1 MKIQKD
7 KLKFI
12 VCLFL
17 LEDFKKR
24 RMLNS
29 GKYFPE
35 KNYIVVPFIFY
46 YGRDKMY
53 LNSFKKRLTKKQ
65 RRLFVTAV
73 AVIAVSGSVGY
84 KVYADIQTQKQTEQ
98 TQLLINKQ
106 ASALKELQQE
116 IQNLYSNENTDFLNK
131 DVSKETVTSL
141 QNKLSDIEKKYSN
154 IPASSLTSLK
164 TKYYTDVLTECT
176 SSLKNVQDMLI
187 TQEQTNGLFSEMVIV
202 GGTVSTN
209 VAIKDDLKTDN
220 VETAKNSY
228 YKKGSKSEWQ
238 KAINTL
244 LDQADEQ
251 LKQIEKS
258 KQMLEKVFKDN
269 KVINIDQE
277 NYDSAKTEINK
288 IKNEKIKNELSE
300 SLKQVQNEIDKQEKE
315 RLEKEKA
322 EQTITEEE
330 IIVPSEVP
338 VQNESMDSQP
348 IISENATSSISVQNE
363 TPNNNWVPDTG
374 NSSGTVSTPAPT
386 PPTNNG
392 STGGGANSSN
402 SSSGNGQTG
411 GNQGNTTPT
420 QPTVP
425 SEPEQPSGPP
435 AGWIVPLYPIGSSE
449 FVDWLFDNGYS
460 GYDHSGGYI
469 RPY

>member
-1 MKIQKD
+1 
-7 KLKFI
+7 
-12 VCLFL
+12 
-17 LEDFKKR
+17 
-24 RMLNS
+24 
-29 GKYFPE
+29 
-35 KNYIVVPFIFY
+35 
-46 YGRDKMY
+46 MY

-65 RRLFVTAV
+65 RLLFVTAV
-73 AVIAVSGSVGY
+73 VVIAVSGSVGY
-84 KVYADIQTQKQTEQ
+84 KVYADIQTQKQVEQ
-98 TQLLINKQ
+98 TQLFVNKQ
-106 ASALKELQQE
+106 ATALNNLQLELQS
-116 IQNLYSNENTDFLNK
+116 LYSNEKPDFLSK
-131 DVSKETVTSL
+131 DVTKKTIDSL
-141 QNKLSDIEKKYSN
+141 QNNLSKIIEKYATVPVSSVKNVETSHYTNLLSDCRN
-154 IPASSLTSLK
+154 SLETAQNM
-164 TKYYTDVLTECT
+164 LTA
-176 SSLKNVQDMLI
+176 
-187 TQEQTNGLFSEMVIV
+187 QEQINGLFGKPVIV
-202 GGTVSTN
+202 GDIVLAD

-220 VETAKNSY
+220 VETANNSY
-228 YKKGSKSEWQ
+228 YKKDTKSEWQ

-244 LDQADEQ
+244 LDHADEQ
-251 LKQIEKS
+251 LKQIDKA
-258 KQMLEKVFKDN
+258 KRMLEKVFKDN

-277 NYDSAKTEINK
+277 NYDSAKTEIDK

-348 IISENATSSISVQNE
+348 IISENATPSVSVQNE

-392 STGGGANSSN
+392 SSGGGANSSN

-420 QPTVP
+420 PPTVP

-435 AGWIVPLYPIGSSE
+435 AGWIVPPYPIGSSE

>member
-1 MKIQKD
+1 
-7 KLKFI
+7 
-12 VCLFL
+12 
-17 LEDFKKR
+17 
-24 RMLNS
+24 
-29 GKYFPE
+29 
-35 KNYIVVPFIFY
+35 
-46 YGRDKMY
+46 MY
-53 LNSFKKRLTKKQ
+53 LNSFKKRLSKKQ
-65 RRLFVTAV
+65 KRLFVTAI
-73 AVIAVSGSVGY
+73 AVIAVGGSVGY
-84 KVYADIQTQKQTEQ
+84 KVYADIQTQKQVEQ
-98 TQLLINKQ
+98 TQLLVNNQ
-106 ASALKELQQE
+106 TTALTKLQLELQS
-116 IQNLYSNENTDFLNK
+116 LYSNEKTDFLSK
-131 DVSKETVTSL
+131 DVNKETIDSL
-141 QNKLSDIEKKYSN
+141 QNNLSKIIEKYATVPVSSVKNVETSHYTNLLSDCRN
-154 IPASSLTSLK
+154 SLET
-164 TKYYTDVLTECT
+164 VQNMLTA
-176 SSLKNVQDMLI
+176 
-187 TQEQTNGLFSEMVIV
+187 QEQINGLFGKTVIV
-202 GGTVSTN
+202 GDTVLTN
-209 VAIKDDLKTDN
+209 VAIKDDLKADN

-258 KQMLEKVFKDN
+258 KQMLGKVFKDN

-300 SLKQVQNEIDKQEKE
+300 SLKQVQNEINKREKE

-330 IIVPSEVP
+330 ITVPSEET
-338 VQNESMDSQP
+338 VQNESVESQP
-348 IISENATSSISVQNE
+348 IISENVTEPSVQVQTE

-374 NSSGTVSTPAPT
+374 NNLGTVPTPAPT

-392 STGGGANSSN
+392 SGSTGGVTNSSN

-435 AGWIVPLYPIGSSE
+435 AGWIVPPYPIGSME
-449 FVDWLFDNGYS
+449 LVNWLADQGYS
-460 GYDHSGGYI
+460 GYDSSGGYI